1 MLCAISGV
9 VPEEPVVSTKSGHL
23 FEKRLI
29 EKYIQ
34 VRLRRAAAARGT
46 GARRR
51 PARLR
56 GSAAG
61 RATRRGRGQAGGMR
75 GLSRGRRC
83 PARDGSAPGGALR
96 SCADRALEDAL
107 GQPSCASST
116 RYLRAL
122 PVLALCREGRVV
134 ERASRAVREGE
145 SRPRCR
151 QPSGGACG

>member
-51 PARLR
+51 TARLR
-56 GSAAG
+56 G
-61 RATRRGRGQAGGMR
+61 RRSCGG
-75 GLSRGRRC
+75 
-83 PARDGSAPGGALR
+83 LR
-96 SCADRALEDAL
+96 SW
-107 GQPSCASST
+107 
-116 RYLRAL
+116 Y
-122 PVLALCREGRVV
+122 
-134 ERASRAVREGE
+134 
-145 SRPRCR
+145 
-151 QPSGGACG
+151 